1 MVRILVCGEAT
12 DRFAFVHPKIEAI
25 VAENGRF
32 DLILLTSPVGKL
44 SKNEAAGLSTPTYF
58 AALSHEGSSVPR
70 KVANNLYYV
79 GPSAQFS
86 VCSLSFLFSS
96 AGAPLDSLSALI
108 HNADLSPTT
117 VKDNFSKHNS
127 EQFKLVQDVVQTHD
141 EDAVETDEI
150 ANSKISNRLFHL
162 QSFMDIVVTSA
173 SPLCS
178 DVFAA
183 HARKIGLSTRPRYH
197 FSSAQAFVSLP
208 PVRYKP
214 APHATRVISVARAC
228 KGRWVYAID
237 IQPSGA
243 DGHVDKE
250 DDCAD
255 KDFGYAKF
263 GIYRLAGCKRGPN
276 QSDDGGDADIND
288 VRLKRM
294 KSTDDQCWFC
304 IGDALEPHLI
314 VLRGEHIVATVAK
327 GGLHESHLVIVPAA
341 HIESSSS
348 TGFSQEA
355 WCQLIDVLNAIALLY
370 SQQFPGRFPYLF
382 ERSGGES
389 EDGRIRHMHIQS
401 VAVENGCM
409 SDMRTRCLELARN
422 FGVEARLQIV
432 KNDSKDIV
440 KGAKLCLRS
449 VREQQLEKFFWA
461 QLSIDTYV
469 IIQFSGGCTVPV
481 HFGRMIVA
489 EAIGDDEATD
499 WRQRVVSKNEEAQ
512 LANNL
517 HSILGQIVAD
527 MKIS

>member
-1 MVRILVCGEAT
+1 MVRILVCGEVT
-12 DRFAFVHPKIEAI
+12 DRFALVHPKIEALA
-25 VAENGRF
+25 AENGPF

-44 SKNEAAGLSTPTYF
+44 SNAVAGLSTPTYF

-70 KVANNLYYV
+70 KVVGNLYYV

-86 VCSLSFLFSS
+86 VCSLSFLFSC

-108 HNADLSPTT
+108 QNADLSPTA
-117 VKDNFSKHNS
+117 VKDGMGKHDS
-127 EQFKLVQDVVQTHD
+127 ERLKYVGGDVNTQAGD
-141 EDAVETDEI
+141 TDE
-150 ANSKISNRLFHL
+150 AVKIIDTEVSSQSHL

-214 APHATRVISVARAC
+214 ATHWTRVISVARAC
-228 KGRWVYAID
+228 QGRWAYAIN
-237 IQPSGA
+237 IHPSSASGR
-243 DGHVDKE
+243 VDNEGECAGE
-250 DDCAD
+250 DL
-255 KDFGYAKF
+255 GYAKF
-263 GIYRLAGCKRGPN
+263 GIYRLAGCKRGPSR
-276 QSDDGGDADIND
+276 SDDGVDGDIND
-288 VRLKRM
+288 VCLKRM
-294 KSTDDQCWFC
+294 RSMDDQCWFC
-304 IGDALEPHLI
+304 IGDALERHLI

-348 TGFSQEA
+348 TGFSHEA
-355 WCQLIDVLNAIALLY
+355 WSQLLDVLNAVALLY
-370 SQQFPGRFPYLF
+370 SRHFPGRFPYLF

-401 VAVENGCM
+401 VAVENASVC
-409 SDMRTRCLELARN
+409 DVRTRCLELARN
-422 FGVEARLQIV
+422 FGVEARLQFV

-449 VREQQLEKFFWA
+449 VREQRLEKFFWA
-461 QLSIDTYV
+461 QLSVDTYV

-481 HFGRMIVA
+481 HFGRMVVA
-489 EAIGDDEATD
+489 EAIGDDGATD
-499 WRQRVVSKNEEAQ
+499 WRQRVVSREEEGR
-512 LANNL
+512 LANKL